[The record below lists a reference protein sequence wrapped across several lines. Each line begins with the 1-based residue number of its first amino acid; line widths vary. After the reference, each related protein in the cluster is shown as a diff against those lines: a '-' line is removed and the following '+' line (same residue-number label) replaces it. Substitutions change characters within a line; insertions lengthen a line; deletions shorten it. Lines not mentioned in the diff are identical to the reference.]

1 MLTRQQLWHAITVRG
16 ICSIALGTTL
26 LASPV
31 TVSAQDQ
38 EHKSSSFVGDV
49 AKHVLL
55 DPTTYAPAIIGYD
68 ATMKDWNS
76 SQPFF
81 QHGYVERN
89 SYFTVSGLPNDRA
102 VSYDVGKQMILR
114 DLFTNLEI
122 SAVNNITDS
131 IIERTLIERYP
142 NHHKLVRAIGWIE
155 KSVFA
160 SYFSYRLSATHYAQW
175 QQNQQMAQQLGFK

>member
-1 MLTRQQLWHAITVRG
+1 M
-16 ICSIALGTTL
+16 ALGVTL
-26 LASPV
+26 LVTPV
-31 TVSAQDQ
+31 NVFAQDQ
-38 EHKSSSFVGDV
+38 EQHGSSSSFVADV

-55 DPTTYAPAIIGYD
+55 DPTTYAPALIGYD

-89 SYFTVSGLPNDRA
+89 SQFTVTGLPNDRA
-102 VSYDVGKQMILR
+102 VSYSVGKQMILR
-114 DLFTNLEI
+114 DLFTNMEI

-131 IIERTLIERYP
+131 IIERSLIERYP
-142 NHHKLVRAIGWIE
+142 NHRKLVRAIGWVE

-160 SYFSYRLSATHYAQW
+160 SYFSYRLSAGHYEQW
-175 QQNQQMAQQLGFK
+175 QQNQRMAQQLGIK